1 MYVLLG
7 AQCVEFL
14 PSMNDWIGIDL
25 VDPFQNSIAKFLP
38 GLHPNV
44 TQKRA
49 RHLPEERLDYVEP
62 GAMRGRQHVFEPV
75 RPRCQIRACLF
86 GDVGRMVVED
96 KPDAAIGRIVII
108 QIFEQGDEL
117 AAPVSP
123 LNPPNNVAIME
134 IQCG

>member
-7 AQCVEFL
+7 TQCVEFL

-75 RPRCQIRACLF
+75 RPRCQITRVSLWRCGPNGCRGQAGCCN
-86 GDVGRMVVED
+86 R
-96 KPDAAIGRIVII
+96 PD
-108 QIFEQGDEL
+108 
-117 AAPVSP
+117 S
-123 LNPPNNVAIME
+123 NH
-134 IQCG
+134 